1 MSRQAIVKVWGLQGE
16 NSEVGPTM
24 PAGSVQTCLRADACQ
39 PCSGSP
45 EKENEVASYTTTEQ
59 SLIDVWEAH
68 TAAEFAEHS
77 ADAAIATMTD
87 HPSLTH
93 VPVGTGAT
101 GCEAVRRFYAEVFIP
116 QAPPDIELELLSRTV
131 GQNRIVDEFILHLT
145 HTLRMD
151 WFAPGVEATGRRLA
165 VPHVG
170 IIHFERGKIASEH
183 IYWDHA
189 SLLLQLGVLPENR
202 FPVMGAE
209 QCARLKDVESP
220 ANELM
225 TKWE

>member
-1 MSRQAIVKVWGLQGE
+1 MTTYTPAEQA
-16 NSEVGPTM
+16 
-24 PAGSVQTCLRADACQ
+24 
-39 PCSGSP
+39 
-45 EKENEVASYTTTEQ
+45 
-59 SLIDVWEAH
+59 LIDVWEAH

-101 GCEAVRRFYAEVFIP
+101 GREEVRRFYAEVFIP

-131 GQNRIVDEFILHLT
+131 GQDRIVDEFILHLT

-151 WFAPGVEATGRRLA
+151 WFAPGIPATGRRLR

-170 IIHFERGKIASEH
+170 IIHFEGDKIRSEH

-189 SLLLQLGVLPENR
+189 TLLRQLGVLPDGY
-202 FPVMGAE
+202 PVMDAS
-209 QCARLKDVESP
+209 QCARLLDPDAP
-220 ANELM
+220 ANELIDAARP
-225 TKWE
+225 